1 MKRFYFLVSL
11 LIGLIVAIAACGGQT
26 EVIVVVTPTPA
37 PPPAAAEVADA
48 LVTALNTGDITA
60 LAALYTDDA
69 VFSFGPMS
77 PEGGFETLTGKAAV
91 LADDLESIANNA
103 QLSFSNVS
111 VEGDTVK
118 GEFSYADDELQEGG
132 VDRLTGTFEIMVEGG
147 KIASIKPAPDEET
160 QQKLAAAFAPPPA
173 RELTVLVGAG
183 QDTVA
188 ILGFFPETTY
198 IRAGDTITW
207 KMNSDVIHSVS
218 FGGEELIGEELVPIP
233 GGGAT
238 DVMLNP
244 EIAFPTRLPGVPAE
258 TYNGP
263 RSANSGIM
271 KNVPLG
277 PGAPLNDTFTVTF
290 DTPGVYGYVCQI
302 HPFAM
307 RGEVVVE
314 GATAQDVPSQAE
326 IDALAEAEL
335 TPLLA
340 QIDTIKEEA
349 DKTETQVSGP
359 DGSSI
364 WRVQAGGLSRDDRVE
379 LLEFLPKDIVIQ
391 EGDTVVWTSPNFHNV
406 AFHPGRMHPEWV
418 IPKPQEQGPPVLVI
432 NPEVV
437 FPARPAAAFDGTG
450 YWSSGLIGI
459 GDYPARDGLRS
470 LTGGST
476 FIMTF
481 SKAGTF
487 KYMCAFHREF
497 GMKGTV
503 TVVPR

>member
-1 MKRFYFLVSL
+1 MKRFYFLVAL
-11 LIGLIVAIAACGGQT
+11 LIGLIVVITACGG
-26 EVIVVVTPTPA
+26 PA
-37 PPPAAAEVADA
+37 PAEVVDA
-48 LVTALNTGDITA
+48 HVKALNAGDITA
-60 LAALYTDDA
+60 LAAIYTDDV
-69 VFSFGPMS
+69 VFSFGPVP
-77 PEGGFETLTGKAAV
+77 PEGAFETLTGKTEV
-91 LADDLESIANNA
+91 LADDLESIAKNG
-103 QLSFSNVS
+103 QLTLSNTS

-118 GEFSYADDELQEGG
+118 GEFSFTDDELKDGG
-132 VDRLTGTFEIMVEGG
+132 VDQITGTFEIMVQGG
-147 KIASIKPAPDEET
+147 KIASIKPTLDTET
-160 QQKLAAAFAPPPA
+160 QQKIAAAFAPPSPQN
-173 RELTVLVGAG
+173 LTVLVGAG

-188 ILGFFPETTY
+188 ILGFFPETTS

-244 EIAFPTRLPGVPAE
+244 QIAFSTSPPGAPVE
-258 TYNGP
+258 TYNGARP
-263 RSANSGIM
+263 ANSGIM

-290 DTPGVYGYVCQI
+290 DAPGVYGYVCQI

-314 GATAQDVPSQAE
+314 EATAQDVPSQAE

-340 QIDTIKEEA
+340 QIDTIKAEA

-418 IPKPQEQGPPVLVI
+418 MPEPQEKGPPVLVM

-450 YWSSGLIGI
+450 YWSAGLIGI

-476 FIMTF
+476 FIMNF
-481 SKAGTF
+481 SKAGTY

-497 GMKGTV
+497 GMEGTV
-503 TVVPR
+503 TVVQR

>member
-1 MKRFYFLVSL
+1 M
-11 LIGLIVAIAACGGQT
+11 
-26 EVIVVVTPTPA
+26 
-37 PPPAAAEVADA
+37 
-48 LVTALNTGDITA
+48 
-60 LAALYTDDA
+60 
-69 VFSFGPMS
+69 
-77 PEGGFETLTGKAAV
+77 
-91 LADDLESIANNA
+91 
-103 QLSFSNVS
+103 
-111 VEGDTVK
+111 K
-118 GEFSYADDELQEGG
+118 GEFSFADDELKEGG
-132 VDRLTGTFEIMVEGG
+132 VDQLTGTFEMMVQGG
-147 KIASIKPAPDEET
+147 KIASIKPTLDTET

-173 RELTVLVGAG
+173 RELAVLVGAG

-188 ILGFFPETTY
+188 ILGFFPETTS

-207 KMNSDVIHSVS
+207 KVNSDVIHSVS

-244 EIAFPTRLPGVPAE
+244 QIAFSTSPPGGPVE
-258 TYNGP
+258 TYNGASP
-263 RSANSGIM
+263 ANSGIM

-290 DTPGVYGYVCQI
+290 DTPGVYEYVCQI

-307 RGEVVVE
+307 LGEVVVE
-314 GATAQDVPSQAE
+314 EATAQDVPSQAA
-326 IDALAEAEL
+326 IDALAQAEL
-335 TPLLA
+335 TLLLA
-340 QIDTIKEEA
+340 QIDTIKAEA

-418 IPKPQEQGPPVLVI
+418 MPEPPEKGPPVLVM

-459 GDYPARDGLRS
+459 GDYPARDGMRS

-476 FIMTF
+476 FIMNF
-481 SKAGTF
+481 NKAGTF

-497 GMKGTV
+497 GMEGTV
-503 TVVPR
+503 TVVQR